1 MTYSGSPNP
10 DPGDIRR
17 DEETLKRQREEKAE
31 QDRLEEE
38 RRILEEEVP
47 YWQRERDFE
56 QNPPLEPLEY
66 NTKSDHWFLKG
77 LNTVG
82 AAFDWVDKQAG
93 IPGTDIDVY
102 HARRKILDPLEE
114 THFALGLLGE
124 VFLPDS
130 IDIATAGMSY
140 IPNRFRKLGKVGIK
154 AWAKATKRASSA
166 QLIKTVKTKSKLRKL
181 DELLD
186 QGLHPNKVADML
198 FKGEVADWPAGTRIA
213 YKTADD
219 IPEDV
224 LKKWNP
230 PDHVANVYDYMNG
243 KWKMPNGQFD
253 IYKFRELT
261 GVGGINPLREG
272 RKLGELFMTPGQMGG
287 AGETFSGFKNNPFG
301 HKLFK
306 DRYVKWLKKYK
317 NLQNP
322 DSAIQAHHI
331 AGLYDSLPLY
341 HGLTYDS
348 DEWWELTARLLS
360 NNVRPG
366 VTFDLTKKKGNLMS
380 VIGFSNQLDTPHGV
394 AHLYYK
400 DKLPDIFTDEV
411 LEEIEISQKARLRVA
426 NQFSEVVNKSEDI
439 VRHAMDILDTLNP
452 NVPQAPQKVLSV
464 LSSLDDKG
472 MLPLNK
478 IKGKYQIPDMK
489 DLVNSILEEAE
500 GLPPT
505 WLIKPNHY
513 EFEEWLL
520 ELLTDWNVDTSTGL
534 LKGLKKR
541 TTKTKVK
548 TDKLIDSVKKMKIRS
563 PSNKNKKYRKK

>member
-1 MTYSGSPNP
+1 MTFSGSPDP
-10 DPGDIRR
+10 DPGDIKAN
-17 DEETLKRQREEKAE
+17 EEMLQREREEKAE
-31 QDRLEEE
+31 QDRIEEE

-56 QNPPLEPLEY
+56 QNPPLKPLEY
-66 NTKSDHWFLKG
+66 NTKPDHWFLKG

-230 PDHVANVYDYMNG
+230 PDHVAHVYDYMNT
-243 KWKMPNGQFD
+243 KWQMPNGQFD

-261 GVGGINPLREG
+261 GAGGINPLGEG

-366 VTFDLTKKKGNLMS
+366 VTFDLTKKKGNLIS
-380 VIGFSNQLDTPHGV
+380 VIGYSNQLDTPHGV
-394 AHLYYK
+394 AHLYYR

-478 IKGKYQIPDMK
+478 IAGKYQIPDMK

-520 ELLTDWNVDTSTGL
+520 NLLTNWNVDTSTGL

-541 TTKTKVK
+541 ATKTKVK
-548 TDKLIDSVKKMKIRS
+548 TDKLIESVKKKKII
-563 PSNKNKKYRKK
+563 KKKYPKK

>member
-1 MTYSGSPNP
+1 YSGSPNP
-10 DPGDIRR
+10 DPGDIKAN
-17 DEETLKRQREEKAE
+17 EEMLQREREEKAE
-31 QDRLEEE
+31 QDRIEEE
-38 RRILEEEVP
+38 RRILEKEVP

-230 PDHVANVYDYMNG
+230 PDHVAHVYDYMNV
-243 KWKMPNGQFD
+243 KWQMPNGQFD

-261 GVGGINPLREG
+261 GVGGINPLGEG

-341 HGLTYDS
+341 HGLVYDS

-380 VIGFSNQLDTPHGV
+380 VIGYSNQLDTPHGV
-394 AHLYYK
+394 AHLYYR

-411 LEEIEISQKARLRVA
+411 LETIETSQKARLQVA

-478 IKGKYQIPDMK
+478 IAGKYQIPDMK

-500 GLPPT
+500 ELPPT

-520 ELLTDWNVDTSTGL
+520 KLLTDWNVDTSTGL

-563 PSNKNKKYRKK
+563 PRNTKSKKYRKK